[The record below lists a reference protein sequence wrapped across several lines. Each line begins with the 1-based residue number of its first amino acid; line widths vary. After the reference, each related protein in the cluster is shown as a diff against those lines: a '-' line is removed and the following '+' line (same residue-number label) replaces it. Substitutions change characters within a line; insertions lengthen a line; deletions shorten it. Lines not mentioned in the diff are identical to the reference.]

1 MGEGVRHLFL
11 GAFYVKWDAWDI
23 FADKLSFKTK
33 MNNRNPF
40 TSILHKY
47 RSLAFSERDK
57 GDRFERLMQAYLLTD
72 KQYADQL
79 SNVWLWNEFPS
90 RHDFGG
96 KDTGID
102 LVARTVQG
110 DY

>member
-1 MGEGVRHLFL
+1 
-11 GAFYVKWDAWDI
+11 
-23 FADKLSFKTK
+23 

-40 TSILHKY
+40 TTILAKY

-79 SNVWLWNEFPS
+79 SNGWLW
-90 RHDFGG
+90 
-96 KDTGID
+96 KDTILSMSRKQFLSVLRMEQVRFAD
-102 LVARTVQG
+102 RLWISTPN
-110 DY
+110 YSSNN